1 MLIRMANSYLFTLIV
16 PALMLISET
25 PKTEAFTNQ
34 PEAIARAAAP
44 AVGISSHTSGRQHE
58 RALLQPHLLISVPVA

>member
-25 PKTEAFTNQ
+25 PKTE
-34 PEAIARAAAP
+34 RRLR
-44 AVGISSHTSGRQHE
+44 TSQKR
-58 RALLQPHLLISVPVA
+58 